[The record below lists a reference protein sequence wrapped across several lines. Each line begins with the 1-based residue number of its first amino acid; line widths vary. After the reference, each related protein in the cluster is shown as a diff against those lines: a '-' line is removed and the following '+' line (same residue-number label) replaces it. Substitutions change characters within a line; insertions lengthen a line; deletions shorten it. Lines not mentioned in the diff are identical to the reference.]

1 MALFIRQ
8 NEERSKLQE
17 RLVADLQEK
26 SKKNFEKSNGFDVD
40 DSEYMK
46 DLKET
51 TSLSWVWLIIA
62 IIAAVLVI
70 WLLIVSFGK

>member
-1 MALFIRQ
+1 MALFIKQ

-17 RLVADLQEK
+17 RLVAELQEK
-26 SKKNFEKSNGFDVD
+26 SKKNFEKANGLDID

-51 TSLSWVWLIIA
+51 TSLSWIWLIISIVAA
-62 IIAAVLVI
+62 IVVI
-70 WLLIVSFGK
+70 WLVIVSSGK

>member
-17 RLVADLQEK
+17 RLVAELQER
-26 SKKNFEKSNGFDVD
+26 SKKKFENEKGSDIE
-40 DSEYMK
+40 DSEYMR

-51 TSLSWVWLIIA
+51 TSLSWVWLVLSIIVA
-62 IIAAVLVI
+62 LIII
-70 WLLIVSFGK
+70 WLFIIYAGK

>member
-1 MALFIRQ
+1 MALFIKQ

-17 RLVADLQEK
+17 RLVAELQEK
-26 SKKNFEKSNGFDVD
+26 SKKNFEKANGLDID

-51 TSLSWVWLIIA
+51 TSLSWVWLIISIVAA
-62 IIAAVLVI
+62 IVVI
-70 WLLIVSFGK
+70 WLVIVSSGK